1 MKKAVGIRFKPAGK
15 IYDFECGAYVLNL
28 GDHVIVETEQ
38 GLGFGTVAVPP
49 WPCDESTM
57 NRPLKKIFRPANE
70 KDFSQ
75 IQKNAETEKEAHAYC
90 LECIAELA
98 LEMNLFSVESTF
110 DGGKLTFFFTAEAR
124 VDFRQL
130 VKMLVK
136 KLGTRIEMRQVGIR
150 NQAKMCGGIG
160 RCGRQLCCSSFLEK
174 FEPVSIRMAKEQGLS
189 LNPTKISGQC
199 GRLMCCLTYEFET
212 YKALK
217 KGMPKIGKLVMTEKG
232 RGKVIRHNVIGN
244 RVSVR
249 LEEGMEIEVPLND
262 IKIME
267 EQE

>member
-1 MKKAVGIRFKPAGK
+1 
-15 IYDFECGAYVLNL
+15 
-28 GDHVIVETEQ
+28 
-38 GLGFGTVAVPP
+38 
-49 WPCDESTM
+49 
-57 NRPLKKIFRPANE
+57 
-70 KDFSQ
+70 
-75 IQKNAETEKEAHAYC
+75 
-90 LECIAELA
+90 
-98 LEMNLFSVESTF
+98 
-110 DGGKLTFFFTAEAR
+110 
-124 VDFRQL
+124 
-130 VKMLVK
+130 
-136 KLGTRIEMRQVGIR
+136 
-150 NQAKMCGGIG
+150 
-160 RCGRQLCCSSFLEK
+160 
-174 FEPVSIRMAKEQGLS
+174 MAKEQGLS